1 MSRGIDD
8 FFNNTVVWNTVDM
21 NVEDIHEDRD
31 LVDVLMEKSIVENLF
46 NDDNLAIRGADERVA
61 LSWNESLRISKKI
74 QDEKCDDQR
83 DHG

>member
-1 MSRGIDD
+1 LSRGIDD